1 VVHAVST
8 FYERSGHM
16 SPVAAALAAGLHVA
30 TALALFL
37 VSPLN
42 RHDVD
47 TDVGSAIDVTIE
59 QPKPPE
65 EPPPPPPQEA
75 VKPQP
80 PPQPTP
86 PPQPPAAQ
94 PAPPPPPP
102 AAAQKLQPQRNP
114 ASKEQLGLP
123 PQGAIEPDKKP
134 EAKPEPKAEAKL
146 EPKPEPPAEPKP
158 EPQEAA
164 AQPTEPTPPA
174 PAPVENQLEKVLP
187 PVEQPPAPLSMR
199 DFVKALPPP
208 PPAPP
213 PSPPAQRPAPPQQ
226 HPQQPQPS
234 PLSERPPPR
243 EQQEASVSAFQNPAA
258 AYSHARVHDDYLIGI
273 ARRMSQY
280 RFVPKSMTGLNT
292 QGVVVLSL
300 VVARDGRLLNSGIA
314 KSSGNPPMDAAVL
327 ETAQKAAPYG
337 PLPPEITGNSTTFML
352 SVPYKFVAGQ

>member
-30 TALALFL
+30 MALALFL

-65 EPPPPPPQEA
+65 EPPPVQEA
-75 VKPQP
+75 AKPQP
-80 PPQPTP
+80 PPQPKP
-86 PPQPPAAQ
+86 PPQPPAVQ
-94 PAPPPPPP
+94 PAPPPPPPP
-102 AAAQKLQPQRNP
+102 AAAQKLQPQPQPQRNP

-123 PQGAIEPDKKP
+123 PPDARVEPDKKP

-146 EPKPEPPAEPKP
+146 EPKPEPPAEQKP
-158 EPQEAA
+158 EPKEAA
-164 AQPTEPTPPA
+164 AQPAEPTPPRE
-174 PAPVENQLEKVLP
+174 PEKPLEKVLP
-187 PVEQPPAPLSMR
+187 PVEQPAAPLSMR

-208 PPAPP
+208 LAPP
-213 PSPPAQRPAPPQQ
+213 PSPPAQRPPPQQ

-234 PLSERPPPR
+234 PLAQKPSPQ
-243 EQQEASVSAFQNPAA
+243 EQQQASVSEFQNPAA
-258 AYSHARVHDDYLIGI
+258 AYNHARVHDDYLVGI
-273 ARRMSQY
+273 ARKMSQY

-292 QGVVVLSL
+292 QGVVVLNL

-337 PLPPEITGNSTTFML
+337 PLPPEITGNSATFML
-352 SVPYKFVAGQ
+352 SVPYKFFAAQ

>member
-1 VVHAVST
+1 VVHAVSA

-65 EPPPPPPQEA
+65 PPPPQEA
-75 VKPQP
+75 AKPP
-80 PPQPTP
+80 
-86 PPQPPAAQ
+86 PPAAQ

-102 AAAQKLQPQRNP
+102 PAAQAQRPEPKLQPKTLP
-114 ASKEQLGLP
+114 KEQLGLP
-123 PQGAIEPDKKP
+123 PEAPVEPDKKA

-146 EPKPEPPAEPKP
+146 EPKPEPQPEPKAEPKP
-158 EPQEAA
+158 EPKQEAA
-164 AQPTEPTPPA
+164 AQPAEPTPP
-174 PAPVENQLEKVLP
+174 PPEKPLEKILP
-187 PVEQPPAPLSMR
+187 PVEQPAAPLTMR
-199 DFVKALPPP
+199 DFVKAAPPRP
-208 PPAPP
+208 PP
-213 PSPPAQRPAPPQQ
+213 PSPPIHRPPPPQQ
-226 HPQQPQPS
+226 HPQQLQPS
-234 PLSERPPPR
+234 PLSQKPPPT
-243 EQQEASVSAFQNPAA
+243 EQREASVSTFQNPAA
-258 AYSHARVHDDYLIGI
+258 AYNHARVHDDYLVSI

-280 RFVPKSMTGLNT
+280 RFVPQSMKGLNA

-300 VVARDGRLLNSGIA
+300 VVARDGRLLNSSIA
-314 KSSGNPPMDAAVL
+314 RSSGNRPMDLAVL

-337 PLPPEITGNSTTFML
+337 PLPSEISGNSATFTL
-352 SVPYKFVAGQ
+352 SVPYRFVAGQ